1 MVPARTASPLV
12 APMNTQGADPAA
24 SGPSPTP
31 MMATAVDPPIA
42 APTASVAPAFSAAP
56 APTASTPDD
65 RATSFQAVE
74 GGTESRSGETLL
86 VEAYVVLWVILMGWL
101 FLVWRRQSSLSA
113 QLDDLERTIDKAA
126 TRGSSGQGAK
136 ADEKEK

>member
-1 MVPARTASPLV
+1 
-12 APMNTQGADPAA
+12 MNTTGNAGQGDPQP
-24 SGPSPTP
+24 STTVSPTP
-31 MMATAVDPPIA
+31 LMMATAVDPPIA
-42 APTASVAPAFSAAP
+42 APQASIAPAPAP

-101 FLVWRRQSSLSA
+101 YLTWRRQSTLGA
-113 QLDDLERTIDKAA
+113 QLDDLEKTIDKAA
-126 TRGSSGQGAK
+126 TK
-136 ADEKEK
+136 KTEKK